1 MQKLLIN
8 GKKELSGKI
17 SISGS
22 KNATLPILAATILS
36 DQVKLTNILGS
47 EIKLLFDGV
56 VLSKQKTIDADLSGL
71 ENGVYFITI
80 YSEGRTVLTD
90 KIVLFR

>member
-1 MQKLLIN
+1 MGNNFSLGSIYPNPTN
-8 GKKELSGKI
+8 G
-17 SISGS
+17 
-22 KNATLPILAATILS
+22 AANIIVDNMEDKYIQL
-36 DQVKLTNILGS
+36 KLTNILGS

-56 VLSKQKTIDADLSGL
+56 VLSKQKAIDADLSGL